1 MEAKEK
7 EEETRFYAKRGI
19 DLKPEHKQETKSHHG
34 QGRRRGQTSTGP
46 DDLLDFKLI
55 PDGQPP
61 NSYQRLP
68 PLHKSLLRTSGRLKV
83 VSLKK
88 YLVQRLGIKNSINN
102 AIEILCQGDPM
113 GDELSLTFITRTRWF
128 YMDQM
133 LTLKYRLEGEG
144 AK

>member
-1 MEAKEK
+1 
-7 EEETRFYAKRGI
+7 
-19 DLKPEHKQETKSHHG
+19 
-34 QGRRRGQTSTGP
+34 
-46 DDLLDFKLI
+46 
-55 PDGQPP
+55 
-61 NSYQRLP
+61 
-68 PLHKSLLRTSGRLKV
+68 

-88 YLVQRLGIKNSINN
+88 YLVQRLGIKDSINN
-102 AIEILCQGDPM
+102 AIEILCHGDPM